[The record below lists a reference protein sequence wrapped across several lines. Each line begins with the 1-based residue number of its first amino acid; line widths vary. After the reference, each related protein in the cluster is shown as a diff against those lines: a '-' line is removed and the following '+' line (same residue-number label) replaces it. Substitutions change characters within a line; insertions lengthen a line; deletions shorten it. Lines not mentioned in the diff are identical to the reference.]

1 MPAIRS
7 IGELAE
13 KWKRVT
19 PGRRADYEA
28 GINNPKGDW
37 AANASAANEAW
48 KGGVQDAVTRNAF
61 ATGVQAKGTAGWK
74 TDTIQK
80 GPERWGPGIGYGTPN
95 YTKNFAPFRDVI
107 QNTMLPPKYPKGD
120 PRNIDRV
127 TAISQA
133 LRAAK
138 VGR

>member
-7 IGELAE
+7 IAELSE

-19 PGRRADYEA
+19 PGRRTDYEQ
-28 GINNPKGDW
+28 GIANPKKDW
-37 AANASAANEAW
+37 GTEALASNEAW
-48 KGGVQDAVTRNAF
+48 KGGVQEAISRNAF
-61 ATGVQAKGTAGWK
+61 ASGVQSKGTAGWK
-74 TDTIQK
+74 ADTIQK
-80 GPERWGPGIGYGTPN
+80 GPERWAPGIGYGAPN
-95 YTKNFAPFRDVI
+95 YAKNFAPFQSVI
-107 QNTMLPPKYPKGD
+107 ASTTLPPKYPKGD